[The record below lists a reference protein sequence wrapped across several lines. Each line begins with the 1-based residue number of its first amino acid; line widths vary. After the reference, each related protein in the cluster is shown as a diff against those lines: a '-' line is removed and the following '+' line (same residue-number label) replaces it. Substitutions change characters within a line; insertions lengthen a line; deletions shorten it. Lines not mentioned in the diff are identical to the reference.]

1 MTGSATG
8 RAATA
13 ATGTMDAEG
22 VDHALVARRSRTW
35 GWWFVAEHR
44 IRAMRSYVASWVAI
58 SVGSP
63 FLFLLGL
70 GLGLGLLVDANQ
82 GDQGV
87 DGVPYLVFIAPALSM
102 ATAMQTAAQEN
113 TYGVFGGFKW
123 FPMFF
128 AMNGTPIGAAQIVLG
143 FQVSVLVRVLLPLA
157 AFSAVMVIFDIGD
170 PLGALLLLPIGLLLG
185 AAVGFAVMAWV
196 STQTE
201 DRGQLSFVERFVVV
215 PLTLFSGTYF
225 PLETLP
231 GFLHWIGWISPLWH
245 AAELGR
251 AALYGAP
258 LAPAMALVHI
268 GYLVLL
274 AAITCALSIRTFRRR
289 LDK

>member
-1 MTGSATG
+1 MSEHV
-8 RAATA
+8 AARP
-13 ATGTMDAEG
+13 GTMDAGG
-22 VDHALVARRSRTW
+22 VDHAVVARRARAW

-44 IRAMRSYVASWVAI
+44 IRAMRSYVASWIAI
-58 SVGSP
+58 GIGSP
-63 FLFLLGL
+63 FLYLMGL

-82 GDQGV
+82 GAQGV
-87 DGVPYLVFIAPALSM
+87 DGVPYLTFIAPALAM

-128 AMNGTPIGAAQIVLG
+128 AMNGTPISPAHIVVG
-143 FQVSVLVRVLLPLA
+143 FQVSVLVRVMLPLI
-157 AFSAVMVIFDIGD
+157 AFSAVMVLFDIGD
-170 PLGALLLLPIGLLLG
+170 PFGALLLLPIGLLL
-185 AAVGFAVMAWV
+185 ATAVGFAVMAWV
-196 STQTE
+196 ATQTE

-231 GFLHWIGWISPLWH
+231 VFLHWVGWISPLWH

-258 LAPAMALVHI
+258 LTPLMLLVHL

-274 AAITCALSIRTFRRR
+274 AAVTCWLSIRTFRRR

>member
-1 MTGSATG
+1 MSGSQTTMTT
-8 RAATA
+8 
-13 ATGTMDAEG
+13 DAPG
-22 VDHALVARRSRTW
+22 VDHALVARRARAW

-82 GDQGV
+82 GAAGV
-87 DGVPYLVFIAPALSM
+87 DGVPYIVFIAPALSL
-102 ATAMQTAAQEN
+102 ATAMQTASQEN

-128 AMNGTPIGAAQIVLG
+128 AMNGTPIGAAHIVVG
-143 FQVSVLVRVLLPLA
+143 FQVSVLVRVLLPLV
-157 AFSAVMVIFDIGD
+157 AFSTVMVVFGIGD
-170 PLGALLLLPIGLLLG
+170 PLGALALLPIGLLM
-185 AAVGFAVMAWV
+185 AVAVGFGVMAWV
-196 STQTE
+196 ATQTE

-231 GFLHWIGWISPLWH
+231 WFLHWIGWISPLWH
-245 AAELGR
+245 GAQLGR
-251 AALYGAP
+251 AALYGAE
-258 LAPAMALVHI
+258 LPAVMLLVHI

-274 AAITCALSIRTFRRR
+274 AAIACWFSIRTFRRR

>member
-1 MTGSATG
+1 MSGTVVDGG
-8 RAATA
+8 LAAA
-13 ATGTMDAEG
+13 GQ
-22 VDHALVARRSRTW
+22 VDHAAVARSSRAW

-44 IRAMRSYVASWVAI
+44 IRAMRSYVASAVI
-58 SVGSP
+58 IGLGSP
-63 FLFLLGL
+63 FLFLIGL
-70 GLGLGLLVDANQ
+70 GVGLGLLVDANQ
-82 GDQGV
+82 GSQGV
-87 DGVPYLVFIAPALSM
+87 DGVPYLVFLAPALAM
-102 ATAMQTAAQEN
+102 AGAMQTSSQEN

-128 AMNGTPIGAAQIVLG
+128 AMNGTPIGPAHIVLG
-143 FQVSVLVRVLLPLA
+143 FQVAVLVRVLVSLV
-157 AFSAVMVIFDIGD
+157 AFVLVMILFRIGD
-170 PLGALLLLPIGLLLG
+170 PLGAVLLLPIGLLMA
-185 AAVGFAVMAWV
+185 AAVGFAVMSWV
-196 STQTE
+196 ATQTE
-201 DRGQLSFVERFVVV
+201 DRGQLSFIERFVVV

-231 GFLHWIGWISPLWH
+231 WSLQWVGWISPLWH

-258 LAPAMALVHI
+258 LPAAMLLVHV

-274 AAITCALSIRTFRRR
+274 GAVTCALSIRTFRRR

>member
-1 MTGSATG
+1 MTAITQHGGMA
-8 RAATA
+8 
-13 ATGTMDAEG
+13 DAG
-22 VDHALVARRSRTW
+22 AVDHAVVARRARAW

-44 IRAMRSYVASWVAI
+44 IRAMRSYVASWIAI

-82 GDQGV
+82 GAQGV
-87 DGVPYLVFIAPALSM
+87 DGVPYLVFIAPALAM

-128 AMNGTPIGAAQIVLG
+128 AMNGTPIGAAHIVVG
-143 FQVSVLVRVLLPLA
+143 FQVSVLVRVLLPLV
-157 AFSAVMVIFDIGD
+157 AFSLVMVVFGIGS
-170 PLGALLLLPIGLLLG
+170 PIGALLLLPIGLLL
-185 AAVGFAVMAWV
+185 ATAVGFAVMAWV

-231 GFLHWIGWISPLWH
+231 AFLHWIGWISPLWH

-251 AALYGAP
+251 AALYDAALSP
-258 LAPAMALVHI
+258 LMALVHI

-274 AAITCALSIRTFRRR
+274 ASLTCWLSVRTFRRR

>member
-1 MTGSATG
+1 MPVS
-8 RAATA
+8 TA
-13 ATGTMDAEG
+13 AQHRATDAVG
-22 VDHALVARRSRTW
+22 VDHALVARRSRAW

-44 IRAMRSYVASWVAI
+44 IRAMRSYVASWVMI

-82 GDQGV
+82 GAHGV

-128 AMNGTPIGAAQIVLG
+128 AMNGTPIGPGQIVLG
-143 FQVSVLVRVLLPLA
+143 FQVSVLARVLLPLT
-157 AFSAVMVIFDIGD
+157 AFSAVMILFGIGS
-170 PLGALLLLPIGLLLG
+170 PLGALLLLPIGLLLS

-231 GFLHWIGWISPLWH
+231 WFLHWIGWVSPLWH
-245 AAELGR
+245 ATELGR
-251 AALYGAP
+251 WATYGKP
-258 LAPAMALVHI
+258 IEPTMLAVHV
-268 GYLVLL
+268 GYLLLL
-274 AAITCALSIRTFRRR
+274 AVGGLVIGRR
-289 LDK
+289 LFTRRLAK

>member
-1 MTGSATG
+1 MSSSIVQRTGMT
-8 RAATA
+8 
-13 ATGTMDAEG
+13 DASG
-22 VDHALVARRSRTW
+22 VDHAVVARRARSW

-44 IRAMRSYVASWVAI
+44 IRAMRSYVASWIAI

-82 GDQGV
+82 GAQGV
-87 DGVPYLVFIAPALSM
+87 DGVPYLVFIAPALAM
-102 ATAMQTAAQEN
+102 ATAMQTSSQEN

-128 AMNGTPIGAAQIVLG
+128 AMNGTPIGPAHIVVG
-143 FQVSVLVRVLLPLA
+143 FQVSVLVRVLLPLV
-157 AFSAVMVIFDIGD
+157 AFSAVMIAFGIGSA
-170 PLGALLLLPIGLLLG
+170 LGALLLLPIGLLLA
-185 AAVGFAVMAWV
+185 AAVGFSVMAWV
-196 STQTE
+196 ATQTE

-231 GFLHWIGWISPLWH
+231 WFLHWIGWISPLWH

-251 AALYGAP
+251 AALYDAP
-258 LAPAMALVHI
+258 LTPMMLLVHLGFLALLALV
-268 GYLVLL
+268 
-274 AAITCALSIRTFRRR
+274 TCWLSIRTFRRR

>member
-1 MTGSATG
+1 MSI
-8 RAATA
+8 AAQRDRVA
-13 ATGTMDAEG
+13 DEGG
-22 VDHALVARRSRTW
+22 VDHGAVARRARVW

-44 IRAMRSYVASWVAI
+44 IRAMRAYVASWVAI
-58 SVGSP
+58 GVGSP

-82 GDQGV
+82 GAQGV

-128 AMNGTPIGAAQIVLG
+128 AMNGTPIGPAHIAVG
-143 FQVSVLVRVLLPLA
+143 FQVSVLVRVLLPLV
-157 AFSAVMVIFDIGD
+157 AFSAVMIVFGIGTAT
-170 PLGALLLLPIGLLLG
+170 GALLLIPIGLLLAT
-185 AAVGFAVMAWV
+185 AAGFAVMAWV

-231 GFLHWIGWISPLWH
+231 AFLHWIGWISPLWH

-251 AALYGAP
+251 SALYGAELP
-258 LAPAMALVHI
+258 PVMLLVHL
-268 GYLVLL
+268 GYLVLVAL
-274 AAITCALSIRTFRRR
+274 VACLLSIRTFRRR